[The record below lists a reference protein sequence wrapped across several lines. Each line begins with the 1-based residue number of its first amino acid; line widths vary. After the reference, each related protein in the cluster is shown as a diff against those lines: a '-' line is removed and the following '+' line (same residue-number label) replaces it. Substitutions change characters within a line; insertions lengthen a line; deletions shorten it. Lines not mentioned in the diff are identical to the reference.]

1 MREENTDLLNLQ
13 NIDNIL
19 SDTKTIIESTHTSF
33 AYFSK
38 DFPHTVWKI

>member
-19 SDTKTIIESTHTSF
+19 SDAKTIIESTQMPF